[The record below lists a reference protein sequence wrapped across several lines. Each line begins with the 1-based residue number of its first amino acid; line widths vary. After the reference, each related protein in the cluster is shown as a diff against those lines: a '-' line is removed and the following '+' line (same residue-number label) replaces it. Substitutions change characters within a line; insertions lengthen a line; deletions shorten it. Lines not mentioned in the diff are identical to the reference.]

1 MRHVRLISG
10 IVFPTLLL
18 CGCSTMSNTDKGV
31 LEGGAIGAGTGALIG
46 SATGHAGAG
55 AVIGGAVGAVSGG
68 LVGNAIDK
76 SEQRQAAMVAA
87 SNPPPRML
95 GITDVASMAQAR
107 VADGLIISQIRT
119 TGSVFRLSAN
129 DIVWLKSAGVSDAVI
144 QEMQATAYRYPQ
156 RVYTPVPVYP
166 QPVYVEPAPVAVGV
180 GIGFHR

>member
-1 MRHVRLISG
+1 MKRFRLICG
-10 IVFPTLLL
+10 VVLPTLLI

-76 SEQRQAAMVAA
+76 SEQRQAAIAA
-87 SNPPPRML
+87 ANNPPPRML
-95 GITDVASMAQAR
+95 GMTDIAQLAQAR
-107 VADGLIISQIRT
+107 VADEVIISQIRT

-129 DIVWLKSAGVSDAVI
+129 DIVWLKSANVSDAVV

-156 RVYTPVPVYP
+156 RVYTPAPVYA

-180 GIGFHR
+180 GIGFRR